1 MPYNGT
7 LNVYF
12 PCGLKDNHEIRRIQR
27 MWDDFMQCHREG
39 LRMMH
44 NPNTD
49 QMDLAVLRKQ
59 KEGILKVYQ
68 AIWADR
74 FHLELPQNDDLGCYA
89 TAELANEY
97 RHPREDNL
105 FVKSTSLLLSS
116 FDFKYD
122 GLTDK
127 NAIIHCRLF
136 FSVNIDN
143 SVATA
148 IMVLNF
154 WNLNTDDVIILKH
167 LFYKRCKVT
176 IREGANEQ
184 QAVNT
189 FQEYVTSKLR
199 PIYPYLKT
207 DIDCRARYMMLEIS
221 KADAREQNTYQHASM
236 LYGMLTCD
244 EGWRHANNVN
254 NKLGKDYSP
263 RKSYQLFYNG
273 KNVLIVNFPKRFSAY
288 IKEKQE
294 AWKRLTCP
302 EKHIESARFYESSN
316 IAGVDKQLFAKYLKT
331 VEIDYLI
338 NDAITSEV
346 SRKIS
351 KSIFNPIALIRRLLK
366 SWKILNELDLNIYH
380 IDKDMHR
387 SFGILSN
394 LATIRQEYSYIVG
407 VLTNYFIILVALLTL
422 LATL

>member
-27 MWDDFMQCHREG
+27 MWDDFMQCHRDG

-116 FDFKYD
+116 FNFQYD
-122 GLTDK
+122 GLTEK
-127 NAIIHCRLF
+127 NAIIGGRLF

-143 SVATA
+143 SVATV
-148 IMVLNF
+148 ILVLNF
-154 WNLNTDDVIILKH
+154 WNLNTDDIIILKH

-176 IREGANEQ
+176 ICEGSTT

-244 EGWRHANNVN
+244 EGWSYANNVN
-254 NKLGKDYSP
+254 NKLGRDYSP

-273 KNVLIVNFPKRFSAY
+273 KNVLIVNFPRRFSAY

-294 AWKRLTCP
+294 TWKRLTCP

-394 LATIRQEYSYIVG
+394 LANIRQEYSYIVG